1 MAILLFVHLTRHS
14 STASEQLSCISLAG
28 NRHARFDERGWVT
41 ERCCMAQA
49 TALSLPKTRFGRIDG
64 GYTQCQSR
72 HNEDELWFPAR
83 ASRASVRQAALAT
96 PQRLLER
103 ILHRVRRNSKFC
115 KSGHPGEHTLST
127 CISST

>member
-1 MAILLFVHLTRHS
+1 
-14 STASEQLSCISLAG
+14 
-28 NRHARFDERGWVT
+28 
-41 ERCCMAQA
+41 MAQA

-96 PQRLLER
+96 PQRLLEH

-115 KSGHPGEHTLST
+115 KSGHPRRTHVIDLH
-127 CISST
+127 